1 MGEAGKEGEHILDW
15 FKLMSLR
22 QMACDDVYTAL
33 RFGTVSNGTGSNDVI
48 ELLDDD
54 EDEDL
59 CSTEVIQY

>member
-1 MGEAGKEGEHILDW
+1 MGEAGEEGEQILVW

-22 QMACDDVYTAL
+22 QMTCDDVYTAL
-33 RFGTVSNGTGSNDVI
+33 HFGTVSNGTQSNDVI

-54 EDEDL
+54 EDEAL

>member
-1 MGEAGKEGEHILDW
+1 MWVKLVRRGEQILAW

-22 QMACDDVYTAL
+22 QMTCGDVYTVL
-33 RFGTVSNGTGSNDVI
+33 HFGTVSNGTESNDVI

-54 EDEDL
+54 EDL

>member
-1 MGEAGKEGEHILDW
+1 MWVTPLRRGEQILVW

-22 QMACDDVYTAL
+22 QMTCSDVYTAL
-33 RFGTVSNGTGSNDVI
+33 HFGTVSNGTESNDVI

-54 EDEDL
+54 EDL